1 MARKKK
7 RRLTAGGKDVGV
19 DLTPMIDIVFQL
31 IIFFMV
37 SLAFV
42 ESQVEARLTLP
53 AADAAK
59 PPESVEPDMFIF
71 NIVNLQARIP
81 VSGRPKSQW
90 PRRFRDSSK
99 PFIVGGELMNG
110 EQLFARLKAEADV
123 SRSNSKDGKT
133 VDRGIII
140 RGDKDTAW
148 IYVMAA
154 MKRCQEAGFRTVYL
168 KALEKT
174 LTAQETDERK
184 QSDVDAD

>member
-7 RRLTAGGKDVGV
+7 RRMTAGGKDVGV

-53 AADAAK
+53 AADQAK

-71 NIVNLQARIP
+71 NVVNVQARTP
-81 VSGRPKSQW
+81 VSGLPKSEW
-90 PRRFRDSSK
+90 PRRFHDTSK
-99 PFIVGGELMNG
+99 PFIVGGEFMTG
-110 EQLFARLKAEADV
+110 EQLFVRLKAEADI
-123 SRSNSKDGKT
+123 SRSNSADGNT

-148 IYVMAA
+148 IYVIAA
-154 MKRCQEAGFRTVYL
+154 MKRCQEAGFRKVYL
-168 KALEKT
+168 KALEKA
-174 LTAQETDERK
+174 LTEQEADERA
-184 QSDVDAD
+184 QSAADAD